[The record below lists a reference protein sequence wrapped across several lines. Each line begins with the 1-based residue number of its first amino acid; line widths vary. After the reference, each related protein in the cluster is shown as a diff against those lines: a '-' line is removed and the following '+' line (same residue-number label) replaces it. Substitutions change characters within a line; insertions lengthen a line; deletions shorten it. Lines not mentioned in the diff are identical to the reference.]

1 MAKRSDIGLSASKAT
16 RKAFAEK
23 FSSYTSF
30 TAEEIKKL
38 FPKKADRKK
47 LEALIEI
54 VNSDKEEK
62 EKRAELVK
70 KIGQVSGAVIKLT
83 KKAIT
88 GL

>member
-1 MAKRSDIGLSASKAT
+1 MAILSDIGLSARQAT

-30 TAEEIKKL
+30 SAKETEKL
-38 FPKKADRKK
+38 FPKTSDREE

-54 VNSDKEEK
+54 VNSDKGEK

-83 KKAIT
+83 KKAVT